1 MAESN
6 PLELHLIP
14 RLRGGAGLA
23 PATRSGCANAVRISL
38 SLDKSAAIPSEY
50 SNLTIYA
57 GYLDHGRILIA
68 KQPDIAGVHCKGTT
82 IPSFISDIY
91 FVQTSCGAAMD

>member
-1 MAESN
+1 MPVCAHYQQVD
-6 PLELHLIP
+6 LAGCDELRQELSD
-14 RLRGGAGLA
+14 LS
-23 PATRSGCANAVRISL
+23 TRRRPDFL
-38 SLDKSAAIPSEY
+38 SLDKSAAIPSEC

-68 KQPDIAGVHCKGTT
+68 KQPDIAGVHCKDST

>member
-1 MAESN
+1 MY
-6 PLELHLIP
+6 HLGFIP
-14 RLRGGAGLA
+14 SVARLASS
-23 PATRSGCANAVRISL
+23 PTRRRPNSSW
-38 SLDKSAAIPSEY
+38 LDKSAAIPSQCSY
-50 SNLTIYA
+50 PTIYV

-68 KQPDIAGVHCKGTT
+68 KQPDIVGVHYKDST

>member
-1 MAESN
+1 MR
-6 PLELHLIP
+6 PLSAGDLAGCDELRQELSD
-14 RLRGGAGLA
+14 LS
-23 PATRSGCANAVRISL
+23 TRRCPNSL
-38 SLDKSAAIPSEY
+38 SLDKPAAIPSEC

-57 GYLDHGRILIA
+57 GYLNHGRALIA
-68 KQPDIAGVHCKGTT
+68 KQPDIAGVHSKNPT